1 MIKVIEQ
8 EFWTSKQR
16 QANSLHEISYRACFK
31 PQLPKFFIEKY
42 TKEDDVVYDPFL
54 GRGTTIIE
62 ASLLRRNVIG
72 NDINPISK
80 ILTEPRLNPPTL
92 YQVKKRLNDIEFKQ
106 NLKADI
112 DLSMFYH
119 LETESEIVSLKNYLL
134 EKEKSNNLDYIDK
147 WIRMVATNRL
157 TGHSKG
163 FFSVYTLPPN
173 QAVSPQRQI
182 EINKKYN
189 QIPEYKNV
197 KEIILKKSKA
207 LLKDIDLFILN
218 NLKNIQSIILCN
230 DARFTNLIKSESID
244 LIVTSPP
251 FLNVVQY
258 SKDNWLR
265 SWFNGIN
272 VNEIESKIFTTSS
285 LEEWKVFMK
294 EVFIELYRILKKG
307 GVIAFEVGE
316 VKKGTIKLEEE
327 LIPVIDRVGFNIKKI
342 LINKQNFTKTANIWG
357 VNNNSKGTN
366 TNRILLI
373 TKE

>member
-163 FFSVYTLPPN
+163 FFSVYTLPPIK
-173 QAVSPQRQI
+173 QF
-182 EINKKYN
+182 
-189 QIPEYKNV
+189 
-197 KEIILKKSKA
+197 
-207 LLKDIDLFILN
+207 LLKG
-218 NLKNIQSIILCN
+218 K
-230 DARFTNLIKSESID
+230 
-244 LIVTSPP
+244 
-251 FLNVVQY
+251 
-258 SKDNWLR
+258 
-265 SWFNGIN
+265 
-272 VNEIESKIFTTSS
+272 
-285 LEEWKVFMK
+285 
-294 EVFIELYRILKKG
+294 
-307 GVIAFEVGE
+307 
-316 VKKGTIKLEEE
+316 
-327 LIPVIDRVGFNIKKI
+327 
-342 LINKQNFTKTANIWG
+342 
-357 VNNNSKGTN
+357 
-366 TNRILLI
+366 
-373 TKE
+373 